1 MASFRAFGI
10 ANSSRQL
17 PAGLLTGFFG
27 LMLIIGAWSGIFYLT
42 ARDHREETGRI
53 RSENAIMARAFE
65 EYARRVM
72 RTADNAL
79 LYLKKE
85 YEKNGAVSESMRS
98 FGELTKEDLSA
109 VQVALSDKDGFLVY
123 SAVPLKGPLNISDRE
138 HFQVHLKDPDAGLF
152 VGKPLK
158 TQATGTWSFFLS
170 RRLDN
175 PDGSFAGIVS
185 LGLDPFYFGKVY
197 DNIILG
203 DFRSGLIVGTDHIV
217 RVRISP
223 ATKMVGDDISGY
235 SPVFREAAQSSVGH
249 YELISAV
256 DNKERMASYR
266 AMPDYPLIVIVSIL
280 KGPALANFES
290 RKKVYHTGTLIFSV
304 FVAGFC
310 FFLIRAE
317 IRSKKS
323 SLTVQRELVERKK
336 AEDALRVSEKR
347 FRELARMLPEIV
359 FEMDEAG
366 MVTFVNEQAF
376 KVTDFT
382 KKDIQNGFPAVNFL
396 VPEERERGAKAIKDI
411 LGGALSRGLDFT
423 LLGKNGATFPVM
435 IFASPIL
442 DEGQASGLRGIIVDV
457 SRLKETEAK
466 LIQAQK
472 MEAVGIL
479 TGGIAH
485 DFNNI
490 IQAISGFLNLSLMS
504 GKLDEKN
511 EDWLKK
517 ADASCSRAAELV
529 HGLLTFSRKKE
540 LRLQSVDMNAE
551 IKNSVA
557 ILERTLPQTLGIE
570 LSLAEEILC
579 VKADPIQ
586 VEHILLNLASNSN
599 DALGG
604 RGKIRISTRSFE
616 IREPVKGWQVEPGR
630 YVRLSVEDDGEGM
643 DEDTIRHIFDPFFTT
658 KEVGKGTGLGLAIV
672 YGLVKEHGGYIECV
686 SKKGVGTA
694 FHLYFPATG
703 ECPAFVPSFMKEGT
717 APSERKP
724 TLLVADDN
732 EGVLETVSEA
742 LKNEGMLVFEAA
754 SGEEALDL
762 YRQNQGIIDLVV
774 LDVGMPGMGGLQCL
788 KELRRINPSCKV
800 IIATGYALPAVPAD
814 DEGRF
819 ADSILSKPYR
829 LNELIEEIFKV
840 AGQR

>member
-1 MASFRAFGI
+1 
-10 ANSSRQL
+10 
-17 PAGLLTGFFG
+17 LTGFFG
-27 LMLIIGAWSGIFYLT
+27 LVLIVGAWIGIFYLI
-42 ARDHREETGRI
+42 DSDYYEETGRI
-53 RSENAIMARAFE
+53 QSENAFMARAFE
-65 EYARRVM
+65 EHARRVI

-79 LYLKKE
+79 LFMKKE
-85 YEKNGAVSESMRS
+85 FEKGGAVSDSMKN
-98 FGELTKEDLSA
+98 FGSMTKEDLSA

-123 SAVPLKGPLNISDRE
+123 SAIPLKSPLNIFERE

-152 VGKPLK
+152 FGKPLK
-158 TQATGTWSFFLS
+158 AVATGTWTFFLS

-185 LGLDPFYFGKVY
+185 IGLDPFYFGKVY
-197 DNIILG
+197 DNLIMG
-203 DFRSGLIVGTDHIV
+203 DYRSGLIVGADHIV

-235 SPVFREAAQSSVGH
+235 SPVFREAAQSPVGQ
-249 YELISAV
+249 YELVSEV
-256 DNKERMASYR
+256 DNKPRLASYR
-266 AMPDYPLIVIVSIL
+266 AMPDYPLIVIVSLI
-280 KGPALANFES
+280 KDQALVNFEY
-290 RKKVYHTGTLIFSV
+290 RKSVYHAGTALFTI

-317 IRSKKS
+317 ISSKKS
-323 SLTVQRELVERKK
+323 NLTIQRELVERKK

-347 FRELARMLPEIV
+347 FRELAKMLPEIV

-366 MVTFVNEQAF
+366 MITFVNEQAF

-382 KKDIQNGFPAVNFL
+382 ENDIKKGITAISLL
-396 VPEERERGAKAIKDI
+396 VPEDRERGAKAIKDV
-411 LGGALSRGLDFT
+411 LDGAPSRGFDST
-423 LLGKNGATFPVM
+423 LLGKNGATFPAM

-490 IQAISGFLNLSLMS
+490 IQAISGFLNLALMS

-511 EDWLKK
+511 SEWLKK

-557 ILERTLPQTLGIE
+557 ILERTLPQTLDIE
-570 LSLAEEILC
+570 LSLAEEMLC

-586 VEHILLNLASNSN
+586 VEHIILNLASNSN

-604 RGKIRISTRSFE
+604 RGKIRISTRRAE
-616 IREPVKGWQVEPGR
+616 LREPVKGWQVEPGR

-658 KEVGKGTGLGLAIV
+658 KEVGKGTGLGLAVV

-686 SKKGVGTA
+686 SKKGVGTS
-694 FHLYFPATG
+694 FHLYFPATD
-703 ECPAFVPSFMKEGT
+703 ECPVAVPSFLKPGT
-717 APSERKP
+717 ASAARKP
-724 TLLVADDN
+724 TVLIADDN
-732 EGVLETVSEA
+732 SGVLETVSEA
-742 LKNEGMLVFEAA
+742 LKNEGLGVFEAS

-762 YRQNQGIIDLVV
+762 YRNNLSLIDLVV

-788 KELRRINPSCKV
+788 KELRRINPSCRI
-800 IIATGYALPAVPAD
+800 IIATGYALPAMPAD
-814 DEGRF
+814 EEGRL

-829 LNELIEEIFKV
+829 LSELLDEIFNV
-840 AGQR
+840 AGRQ